1 MKKSLFLPLAAAAL
15 LFAFSA
21 QGAGLG
27 PGDPEAGQTK
37 SAPCQGCHGPDG
49 NSMVPQFPKLAGQ
62 GEKYIIKQL
71 QEFKAGDRNNATM
84 APFAAGLS
92 EEDMADLAAYFAR
105 QERSVGAAN
114 ESMVAL
120 GEDIY
125 RGGITDSKVAACAG
139 CHGPVGNGNPAAVFP
154 ALSGQHADYTEAQL
168 NAFAS
173 GERNNDPNRMMQLI
187 AVRMTPEQRRA
198 VAEYIAGLH

>member
-1 MKKSLFLPLAAAAL
+1 MKKILLLPLAAAAL
-15 LFAFSA
+15 SLAFSA
-21 QGAGLG
+21 HGAG
-27 PGDPEAGQTK
+27 DAEAGMNK

-62 GEKYIIKQL
+62 D
-71 QEFKAGDRNNATM
+71 FKPGNRNNPTM

-92 EEDMADLAAYFAR
+92 EQDMADLAAYFAT
-105 QERSVGAAN
+105 QEPSVGAAN
-114 ESMVAL
+114 ESSLEL
-120 GEDIY
+120 GQNIY
-125 RGGITDSKVAACAG
+125 RGGITATKVPACAG

-173 GERNNDPNRMMQLI
+173 GERNNDPNNMMQAV
-187 AVRMTPEQRRA
+187 AVRMTPAERRA